1 MQRELLFFV
10 RFLFNHLESE
20 QDGNDNTA
28 DYVDFYEN
36 RNDTKNPADN
46 RANYGNPTGDESGKT
61 DKQTCNDSH
70 DNVNDKANSKGFLIR
85 ERKKFFQIHGK
96 YLLVLFRNLLYFFK

>member
-1 MQRELLFFV
+1 MKDSFRECSENPRFSRQIQLKIKALVLQRELLFFV
-10 RFLFNHLESE
+10 RFLFNHFEGE

-70 DNVNDKANSKGFLIR
+70 NNVNDKAN
-85 ERKKFFQIHGK
+85 
-96 YLLVLFRNLLYFFK
+96 